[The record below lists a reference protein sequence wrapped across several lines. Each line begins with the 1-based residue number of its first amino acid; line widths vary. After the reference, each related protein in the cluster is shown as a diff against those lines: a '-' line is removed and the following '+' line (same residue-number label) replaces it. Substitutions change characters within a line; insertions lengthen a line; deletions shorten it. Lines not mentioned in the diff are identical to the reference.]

1 MEHQRRK
8 ARGPV
13 TVLAIADEER
23 PALTI
28 PGGVDLGLGNR
39 PDLLLS
45 AGDLDFAYVAAVADA
60 FDVPCVMVPGNHD
73 PSLEGFRLTPAGWLR
88 AGRHDTWPGP
98 DGAWAADR
106 DVVDVAGLRIA
117 GLGGCGRYSSGP
129 NQWTG
134 AQAMRRARRVV
145 RKARRAHR
153 SGGGPETRA
162 LADVLL
168 THAPGTPGAGTDDA
182 HRALPAVDALVEQ
195 LRPALHLHG
204 HVHLHGADRR
214 VFSLP
219 SGDDAAGESTAH
231 TASHTAA
238 DGTRHSTPHRTLVV
252 NTVGWTLTRVHP
264 PHAAPRSTLR
274 STPRAELLLKGR

>member
-28 PGGVDLGLGNR
+28 PGGVDLGPGNR

-88 AGRHDTWPGP
+88 AGRHDSWPGP
-98 DGAWAADR
+98 EGAWAADR

-117 GLGGCGRYSSGP
+117 GLGGCEIG
-129 NQWTG
+129 
-134 AQAMRRARRVV
+134 
-145 RKARRAHR
+145 RAH
-153 SGGGPETRA
+153 
-162 LADVLL
+162 V
-168 THAPGTPGAGTDDA
+168 
-182 HRALPAVDALVEQ
+182 
-195 LRPALHLHG
+195 
-204 HVHLHGADRR
+204 
-214 VFSLP
+214 
-219 SGDDAAGESTAH
+219 
-231 TASHTAA
+231 
-238 DGTRHSTPHRTLVV
+238 
-252 NTVGWTLTRVHP
+252 
-264 PHAAPRSTLR
+264 
-274 STPRAELLLKGR
+274 

>member
-1 MEHQRRK
+1 MVAAGVGGAAGETAGSVNDQ
-8 ARGPV
+8 
-13 TVLAIADEER
+13 
-23 PALTI
+23 PA
-28 PGGVDLGLGNR
+28 G
-39 PDLLLS
+39 LLLH
-45 AGDLDFAYVAAVADA
+45 AAAQSGQQLRCGAEPVR
-60 FDVPCVMVPGNHD
+60 FLQPEPPGIENM
-73 PSLEGFRLTPAGWLR
+73 G
-88 AGRHDTWPGP
+88 
-98 DGAWAADR
+98 
-106 DVVDVAGLRIA
+106 I
-117 GLGGCGRYSSGP
+117 
-129 NQWTG
+129 
-134 AQAMRRARRVV
+134 
-145 RKARRAHR
+145 AHR

-238 DGTRHSTPHRTLVV
+238 HGTRHSTLHRTLVV

-264 PHAAPRSTLR
+264 PHGTPHSTPRT
-274 STPRAELLLKGR
+274 TPRAELLLKGR

>member
-88 AGRHDTWPGP
+88 AGRHDSWPGP
-98 DGAWAADR
+98 EGAWAADR

-134 AQAMRRARRVV
+134 AQAMRR
-145 RKARRAHR
+145 
-153 SGGGPETRA
+153 E
-162 LADVLL
+162 
-168 THAPGTPGAGTDDA
+168 
-182 HRALPAVDALVEQ
+182 
-195 LRPALHLHG
+195 RP
-204 HVHLHGADRR
+204 
-214 VFSLP
+214 
-219 SGDDAAGESTAH
+219 
-231 TASHTAA
+231 
-238 DGTRHSTPHRTLVV
+238 
-252 NTVGWTLTRVHP
+252 
-264 PHAAPRSTLR
+264 
-274 STPRAELLLKGR
+274 